1 MMSVQHDF
9 LGIKDLKELP
19 PRRRGELHK
28 ALEDLLSNKIE
39 TRLEAMDRLCV
50 MDAHRRSPLAAS
62 LLVFHII
69 EPDLQLR
76 ARIAESI
83 SQALIPAGVKERSPV
98 KVREFLHHAL
108 SKMGER
114 EVYSLLQLIAEE
126 HVSLG
131 IVCTLLNQ
139 CSFSGE
145 ILINI
150 LTHRHYEVPIRI
162 AASEVIGQIGFLEAR
177 PAVEALEKRLADRTT
192 GQLSMSFASR
202 SREEAKELIPALR
215 KTIDALREASI

>member
-1 MMSVQHDF
+1 MSVQQDF

-19 PRRRGELHK
+19 FRRRGELHK
-28 ALEDLLSNKIE
+28 ALEDLLSDNID
-39 TRLEAMDRLCV
+39 TRLEALDRLCA

-62 LLVFHII
+62 LLVFRIN
-69 EPDLQLR
+69 EPDLRLR
-76 ARIAESI
+76 AKITESI
-83 SQALIPAGVKERSPV
+83 SQAVKPISMQERSPA
-98 KVREFLHHAL
+98 KVRELLHCAL
-108 SKMGER
+108 SQMGER

-126 HVSLG
+126 HVPLD

-145 ILINI
+145 FLVNI
-150 LTHRHYEVPIRI
+150 LKHRHYEVPIRI

-177 PAVEALEKRLADRTT
+177 QAVEALEKHLADRTT
-192 GQLSMSFASR
+192 GQLSLSFASR
-202 SREEAKELIPALR
+202 SREEAKEMIPALR